1 MLHHSTGYHATLIYT
16 TLQNIKLYH
25 MSHLTFAASFHFFC
39 DCCIIC
45 LIIWSLTKPLIL
57 FYFILLHFILFY
69 STLLSW
75 IPPKP
80 PSLPSPPLPF
90 PPIKHCYTA
99 YVSYL
104 HISQWPGRSVGR
116 SIEPASE
123 QVRNTYIYI
132 HGKSVLVWSRLV
144 SGLIWSGL
152 HWSGLVWSDL
162 VRSD

>member
-16 TLQNIKLYH
+16 TLQYIKLYH

-57 FYFILLHFILFY
+57 FYFTSFHFILFY
-69 STLLSW
+69 SIELDPTQTPF
-75 IPPKP
+75 PP
-80 PSLPSPPLPF
+80 LPSPPLPSHQALL
-90 PPIKHCYTA
+90 HCVCIIPA
-99 YVSYL
+99 Y
-104 HISQWPGRSVGR
+104 QPMARSVGR

-144 SGLIWSGL
+144 SGLVWSGL
-152 HWSGLVWSDL
+152 HWSGLVWSGL